1 MDLGNSMTT
10 TRIVVIGC
18 LTVYLQR
25 HMLVMGW
32 LLYESIALIAGM
44 DVNYST
50 YEFDL
55 EYHMETHLIL
65 GSLFCLI
72 ILPYIYTHN
81 FFKATSF
88 FLILFFTLIAL
99 IYANIDQPNF
109 NYKRT
114 FIQAVIGAFFVVVAI
129 ITVIKLH
136 RKSNPISVYHQWS
149 YVKHPKDWLHV
160 LWALIIIPV
169 WISYLY
175 FFHPSTLEEHTS
187 ILDYPATLLI
197 LKILSGSIFVSFVE
211 ELIYRRLFFSA
222 LRQQTSLFK
231 AVLITSLVFSLSHL
245 QLERIVPTFIL
256 GVALALVYERTQS
269 LIVCAAVHGVVNAL
283 NPLAADLVNGALGPE
298 HSLLPQN

>member
-1 MDLGNSMTT
+1 MTT

-32 LLYESIALIAGM
+32 LLYESIALLVGM
-44 DVNYST
+44 DVNYFA
-50 YEFDL
+50 YGFDL

-88 FLILFFTLIAL
+88 FLVLFCALIAL
-99 IYANIDQPNF
+99 IYANIDQPDF

-114 FIQAVIGAFFVVVAI
+114 FIQATVGALFVCVAI
-129 ITVIKLH
+129 RITIRLH
-136 RKSNPISVYHQWS
+136 SKIGPVAVYHQWR
-149 YVKHPKDWLHV
+149 YINRPKDWLHI
-160 LWALIIIPV
+160 LWALILSPV

-175 FFHPSTLEEHTS
+175 LFHPNLFHPSKIERTFL
-187 ILDYPATLLI
+187 LDYPATLLT
-197 LKILSGSIFVSFVE
+197 LDILSGSILVPFVE
-211 ELIYRRLFFSA
+211 ELIYRRLFFSS

-231 AVLITSLVFSLSHL
+231 AILITSLVFSLAHL
-245 QLERIVPTFIL
+245 QLERLVPTFIL
-256 GVALALVYERTQS
+256 GVALALIYERTQS
-269 LIVCAAVHGVVNAL
+269 LIVCTAVHGVVNAL
-283 NPLAADLVNGALGPE
+283 NPLVTDLLTGALEPE
-298 HSLLPQN
+298 LSLLP